1 MKYLIILGDGMA
13 DEPIAELGGMTPLE
27 AADTPSFDRLARQS
41 RMGLLNTVPDGFE
54 PGSEIAHLSLL
65 GYDVPGVFE
74 GRGSL
79 EAASMGIDIEQ
90 GEMALRCNI
99 ICIENDRIKNHS
111 AGHIS
116 TDEASQLIASL
127 QQELGGGDVNFFP
140 GVSYRHLLK
149 IKGGN
154 KNIVCTPPH
163 DVPGTPWRDVLVKAT
178 KPDAESTADLI
189 NSLIVNSQQI
199 LGKHPVNIKR
209 ISEGKDPANS
219 IWPWSPG
226 YKPSMPTLMQRYG
239 IRNGVVI
246 SAVDL
251 IRGIGVYAGL
261 RPIIVEGATGLYDTN
276 YEGKATAA
284 IEALKDND
292 FVFLHVEASDE
303 AGHEGNYEL
312 KKTTIEYLDHRVCR
326 PILDALAQ
334 FDEPVTLAVLPDHPT
349 PCRIRTHSATP
360 VPVMI
365 YTPGV
370 APDNISRYNERS
382 AAAGSLGLM
391 QRDDFMNIL
400 FNRKP

>member
-178 KPDAESTADLI
+178 KPEAESTADLI

-226 YKPSMPTLMQRYG
+226 YKPSMSTLMQRYG

-284 IEALKDND
+284 IEALKNND